1 MTATPR
7 RVVRRLLRAPMFTLI
22 AVLTLALGIGANTA
36 IFSVVRGVLLKP
48 LPFDHPET
56 LVGVWHTAPGIGIPN
71 LNMSPSAYLIYR
83 EEGRVFEDIG
93 LWDNGAVSVTGS
105 GEPERVQV
113 MSVTDGTLRL
123 LHVNPIL
130 GRSFTAEDDSPKTP
144 ERVILSHAYWERK
157 FGSDHSVVGRSVV
170 VDGKPREI
178 IGVLP
183 ASFSFLNR
191 NPQLVLPFRFN
202 RAELHVGN
210 FSFQGVARLKPGVT
224 LEQANADVARL
235 IAVIPDRFP
244 MPAGFTRKM
253 FDDVEMAPNVRPL
266 SVDAIGD
273 IGRVLWVLLG
283 TVGLVLLIACA
294 NVANL
299 FLVRAEARQQEL
311 AIHAALGAGSRRIA
325 WELLSESLA
334 LALAGG
340 VVGLGLAYAG
350 IRILVANAPDGLP
363 RTGEIGI
370 DPLVLVFTLAISLLA
385 GLLFGLLP
393 VVKFA
398 TPHLASALK
407 EGGRLSS
414 AGRERHRARNGL
426 VVAEIALAVVLLVAS
441 GLMIRT
447 FQAMRQ
453 VNPGFVR
460 PEEVLTL
467 RVSIPESLIPSDE
480 QAIRTH
486 EQIARKLE
494 QIAGVKSVGVSNS
507 ITMDGFDSNDPI
519 FVEDFPPPGEKLPP
533 LRRFKWT
540 AQNYFQTM
548 GNPIVAGRE
557 MTWADVYSKASV
569 VMISENF
576 AREYWKEP
584 AAAIG
589 KRIRQTPNDPWR
601 TIIGVVGNER
611 DNGIVQPAASIIY
624 WPLWIEKFYRN
635 QSFAQRNLAYAV
647 RTDRTGSPTLLK
659 EIQQAVWSV
668 NGNLPVANVRTLDQ
682 IRAGSMAQTSFA
694 LVMLGIAAAV
704 ALLLGVVGI
713 YGVIAYVAQQRT
725 KEIGIRIALGAANRD
740 VSRLFVRHGIL
751 LAGIGIVC
759 GLVAAALLTRAIST
773 LLFGVSAYDP
783 LTYAAV
789 ALALGGTA
797 VLASYLP
804 ARRASR
810 IDPAEALRWEA

>member
-1 MTATPR
+1 
-7 RVVRRLLRAPMFTLI
+7 MFTLI
-22 AVLTLALGIGANTA
+22 AIFTLALGIGANTA

-48 LPFDHPET
+48 LPFDDADR
-56 LVGVWHTAPGIGIPN
+56 LVGVWHTAPGIGIPE
-71 LNMSPSAYLIYR
+71 LNMSPATYLIYR
-83 EEGRVFEDIG
+83 EEGRVFEDVG
-93 LWDNGAVSVTGS
+93 LWNGGAVSVTGS
-105 GEPERVQV
+105 GEPERVQALF
-113 MSVTDGTLRL
+113 VTDGTLSL

-130 GRSFTAEDDSPKTP
+130 GRHFTADDDSPRTP
-144 ERVILSHAYWERK
+144 ERVLVSHAYWERK
-157 FGSDHSVVGRSVV
+157 FGSDRDVVGKSVV

-183 ASFSFLNR
+183 AGFRFPDR

-202 RAELHVGN
+202 RSELHAAN
-210 FSFQGVARLKPGVT
+210 FSYRGVARLKPGT
-224 LEQANADVARL
+224 TMDQANADVARL
-235 IAVIPDRFP
+235 IPVIPDRFP
-244 MPAGFTRKM
+244 MPPGFTRKM
-253 FDDVEMAPNVRPL
+253 FDDVKMGPNVRPL
-266 SVDAIGD
+266 AVDVVGD

-311 AIHAALGAGSRRIA
+311 AIHAALGAGSLRIA
-325 WELLSESLA
+325 WELLSESLT

-340 VVGLGLAYAG
+340 LAGLGLAYAG
-350 IRILVANAPDGLP
+350 IRALVANAPEGLP
-363 RTGEIGI
+363 RTADIGI
-370 DPLVLVFTLAISLLA
+370 DPIVLAFTLGISLLA
-385 GLLFGLLP
+385 GVLFGLLP
-393 VVKFA
+393 VLKLA

-407 EGGRLSS
+407 EGGRLAS

-426 VVAEIALAVVLLVAS
+426 VVAEIALAVVLLVAC

-453 VNPGFVR
+453 VAPGFVR

-467 RVSIPESLIPSDE
+467 RVSIPESIVADGG

-486 EQIARKLE
+486 EQIVRRIE
-494 QIAGVKSVGVSNS
+494 QIPGVTSVGVSNS

-519 FVEDFPPPGEKLPP
+519 FVEDFPPPADTIPP
-533 LRRFKWT
+533 LRRFKFT

-557 MTWADVYSKASV
+557 MTWADVHSRASV
-569 VMISENF
+569 VLVSENF

-589 KRIRQTPNDPWR
+589 KRIRQTPSNPWR

-611 DNGIVQPAASIIY
+611 DNGIAQPATAIVY
-624 WPLWIEKFYRN
+624 WPLLMNDFWNNKLFV
-635 QSFAQRNLAYAV
+635 QRNVGFAV
-647 RTDRTGSPTLLK
+647 RTDRAESPTLLK
-659 EIQQAVWSV
+659 EIQQAVWAV
-668 NGNLPVANVRTLDQ
+668 NANLPVANVRTLDQ

-725 KEIGIRIALGAANRD
+725 KEIGIRMALGAASHD
-740 VSRLFVRHGIL
+740 VSRLFVRHGIV
-751 LAGIGIVC
+751 LAGIGILC
-759 GLVAAALLTRAIST
+759 GIGAAALMTRAMSA

-789 ALALGGTA
+789 ALALGATA
-797 VLASYLP
+797 LLASYLP

-810 IDPAEALRWEA
+810 IDPADALRWEA

>member
-1 MTATPR
+1 M
-7 RVVRRLLRAPMFTLI
+7 
-22 AVLTLALGIGANTA
+22 
-36 IFSVVRGVLLKP
+36 
-48 LPFDHPET
+48 
-56 LVGVWHTAPGIGIPN
+56 
-71 LNMSPSAYLIYR
+71 
-83 EEGRVFEDIG
+83 
-93 LWDNGAVSVTGS
+93 
-105 GEPERVQV
+105 
-113 MSVTDGTLRL
+113 
-123 LHVNPIL
+123 
-130 GRSFTAEDDSPKTP
+130 
-144 ERVILSHAYWERK
+144 
-157 FGSDHSVVGRSVV
+157 
-170 VDGKPREI
+170 
-178 IGVLP
+178 LP
-183 ASFSFLNR
+183 AGFRFLDR
-191 NPQLVLPFRFN
+191 NPQLILPFRFN
-202 RAELHVGN
+202 RPELHAAN
-210 FSFQGVARLKPGVT
+210 FSYRGVARLKPGMT

-235 IAVIPDRFP
+235 IPVIPDRFP
-244 MPAGFTRKM
+244 MPPGFTRKM
-253 FDDVEMAPNVRPL
+253 LDDVKIGPNVRPL
-266 SVDAIGD
+266 AADVIGD
-273 IGRVLWVLLG
+273 VGRVLWVLLG

-325 WELLSESLA
+325 WELLSESLT

-350 IRILVANAPDGLP
+350 IRTLVANAPDGLP

-370 DPLVLVFTLAISLLA
+370 DPLVLLFTLAISLLA

-393 VVKFA
+393 VMKFV

-447 FQAMRQ
+447 FQAMRD

-467 RVSIPESLIPSDE
+467 RVSIPESIVSDGE
-480 QAIRTH
+480 QAVRTH
-486 EQIARKLE
+486 EQIVRKLE
-494 QIAGVKSVGVSNS
+494 GMPGVRSVGVSNS
-507 ITMDGFDSNDPI
+507 ITMDGNDSNDPI
-519 FVEDFPPPGEKLPP
+519 FVEDFPPPADKIPP

-557 MTWADVYSKASV
+557 MTWADVYSRASV
-569 VMISENF
+569 VIVSENF

-589 KRIRQTPNDPWR
+589 KRIRQTPNNPWR

-611 DNGIVQPAASIIY
+611 DDGIAKPASSIVY
-624 WPLWIEKFYRN
+624 WPLLIDNYYDNKM
-635 QSFAQRNLAYAV
+635 FAQRNWLYAV
-647 RTDRTGSPTLLK
+647 RTDRAESPTLLK

-668 NGNLPVANVRTLDQ
+668 NANLPVANVRTLDQ
-682 IRAGSMAQTSFA
+682 IRAESMAQTSFA

-704 ALLLGVVGI
+704 ALLLGIVGI

-725 KEIGIRIALGAANRD
+725 KEIGIRMALGAASQRRQRALRAPRHRARRHRHRLRD
-740 VSRLFVRHGIL
+740 GRGGAADAHHVG
-751 LAGIGIVC
+751 
-759 GLVAAALLTRAIST
+759 AALRRQRLRSAHLRRRRPRPRRHRGHRQLPSRAP
-773 LLFGVSAYDP
+773 GVTNRS
-783 LTYAAV
+783 
-789 ALALGGTA
+789 GGGA
-797 VLASYLP
+797 
-804 ARRASR
+804 
-810 IDPAEALRWEA
+810 RWEA

>member
-22 AVLTLALGIGANTA
+22 AVFTLALGIGANTA

-48 LPFDHPET
+48 LPFDEPDA
-56 LVGVWHTAPGIGIPN
+56 LVGVWHAAPGLGIPN
-71 LNMSPSAYLIYR
+71 LNMSPATYLVYR
-83 EEGRVFEDIG
+83 EEGRVFQDIG

-105 GEPERVQV
+105 GEPERIQV
-113 MSVTDGTLRL
+113 LFVTDGTLSL

-157 FGSDHSVVGRSVV
+157 FGSDRSVVGKSIV

-183 ASFSFLNR
+183 AKFSFLNR

-235 IAVIPDRFP
+235 IPVIPDRFP
-244 MPAGFTRKM
+244 MPGGFTRKM
-253 FDDVEMAPNVRPL
+253 FDDVKMGPNVRPL
-266 SVDAIGD
+266 SVDAVGD

-325 WELLSESLA
+325 WELLSESLT

-350 IRILVANAPDGLP
+350 IRMLVANAPDGLP
-363 RTGEIGI
+363 RTGEIGL
-370 DPLVLVFTLAISLLA
+370 DPLVLLFTLSISLLA

-393 VVKFA
+393 VAKFA
-398 TPHLASALK
+398 TPHLASTLK

-453 VNPGFVR
+453 VAPGFVR

-467 RVSIPESLIPSDE
+467 RVSIPETLIPDE
-480 QAIRTH
+480 ERALRTH
-486 EQIARKLE
+486 EQIVRKLE
-494 QIAGVKSVGVSNS
+494 QIPGVKSVGVSNS

-519 FVEDFPPPGEKLPP
+519 FVEDFPPPDEKLPP

-569 VMISENF
+569 VLISENF

-589 KRIRQTPNDPWR
+589 KRIRQTPSNPWR

-611 DNGIVQPAASIIY
+611 DNGIVRPAPAIIY
-624 WPLWIEKFYRN
+624 WPLWIDNYYRG
-635 QSFAQRNLAYAV
+635 QTFAQRNLAYAV

-668 NGNLPVANVRTLDQ
+668 NGNLPVASVRTLDQ

-725 KEIGIRIALGAANRD
+725 KEIGIRIALGAASRD
-740 VSRLFVRHGIL
+740 VSQLFVRHGIV
-751 LAGIGIVC
+751 LAAIGIVC
-759 GLVAAALLTRAIST
+759 GLAAAALLTRAMST